1 MNKIYYEGELLFN
14 SRKDYFH
21 FNYDVTKKSDF
32 SSDERHSLL
41 PIVRDYFAR
50 SKTIEELIDNEISQK
65 ALNRIIKLPHSDSQV
80 KNKIIFEIIET
91 EDGFKFGKE
100 IYTNKIFPLI
110 EEKDVKKTFYLI
122 EADIDNSHYVSNSR
136 TLYDFKYTIKCI
148 FDITNSIIANA
159 NVILYLPKCK
169 IANENEINKY
179 LNSFKHKGIFGKE
192 KPNTKL
198 SNSII
203 KLSNENVFK
212 SEIIEKKEEKVERE
226 KQSEITSTMENIEF
240 LLIKL
245 DKIDHNLKIEKQKKY
260 EKLINSDND
269 DLTTNPFNIGTL
281 KMLQAEIEY
290 SIEFNNKNG
299 EDILKT
305 LDNMINEYEENKTTR
320 TISDIDNLTKLFL
333 QMKNNY
339 SYSIQRQAIDKIAL
353 LYIYEIYE
361 NKDSIKIEDLTDSY
375 INDYFKSILI
385 CLNTLIDNN
394 IIENNII
401 IKLDDD
407 ISLDYI
413 IDCIKNIKFTD
424 NKVKRLI

>member
-32 SSDERHSLL
+32 SSDERDYLL
-41 PIVRDYFAR
+41 PIVRDYFSR
-50 SKTIEELIDNEISQK
+50 SKTIEELIDDEISQK

-80 KNKIIFEIIET
+80 MNKIIFEIIEN

-122 EADIDNSHYVSNSR
+122 EADIDNSHYVSRSR
-136 TLYDFKYTIKCI
+136 TLYDFKYTIKTI

-203 KLSNENVFK
+203 KLSNENVFNY
-212 SEIIEKKEEKVERE
+212 EIIEKKEEKIERE
-226 KQSEITSTMENIEF
+226 KQNEITSTMENIEL

-245 DKIDHNLKIEKQKKY
+245 DKINHDLRLEKQKKY
-260 EKLINSDND
+260 ENLINSND
-269 DLTTNPFNIGTL
+269 ENLTTSPFNLNTL
-281 KMLQAEIEY
+281 KMLQAEIEC
-290 SIEFNNKNG
+290 SIEFNSKDG
-299 EDILKT
+299 KDILNT
-305 LDNMINEYEENKTTR
+305 LDNMLIEYENNKTPR
-320 TISDIDNLTKLFL
+320 TISDIDNLCKLFL
-333 QMKNNY
+333 QMKDNF
-339 SYSIQRQAIDKIAL
+339 SYPVQRKTISKLAL
-353 LYIYEIYE
+353 LYIYELYE
-361 NKDSIKIEDLTDSY
+361 NKDSINIEDLSNSY
-375 INDYFKSILI
+375 INDILKSIVI

-401 IKLDDD
+401 IKLDD

-413 IDCIKNIKFTD
+413 VDCIKNIKFTD